1 MSDNTVIPGTPTVVV
16 GKLADPSYVF
26 LAIGE
31 SDRRRAAGVLLS
43 DLTDALAAHFPV
55 KVVPADSI
63 VIERG
68 DLFEVRPDG
77 SVVVE
82 GHGPNGDYTYWL
94 AGDEDPMKA
103 ALAYLSI
110 AASQAARVSE
120 AQVRALASD
129 LALAMGVPNDSD
141 AVARVLVAQGW
152 TRQEPT
158 P

>member
-1 MSDNTVIPGTPTVVV
+1 MSDGYQRVKRLPPGTYGYT
-16 GKLADPSYVF
+16 DDRF
-26 LAIGE
+26 LRDDEDG
-31 SDRRRAAGVLLS
+31 
-43 DLTDALAAHFPV
+43 HM
-55 KVVPADSI
+55 KVVPADAI
-63 VIERG
+63 VIERA
-68 DLFEVRPDG
+68 DLPEVRPDG

-82 GHGPNGDYTYWL
+82 GHGPSGDYTYWL

-103 ALAYLSI
+103 ARAYLSI
-110 AASQAARVSE
+110 AASQAARVDE

-141 AVARVLVAQGW
+141 AMARVLVAQGW

>member
-1 MSDNTVIPGTPTVVV
+1 MGEAYPRVVEDV
-16 GKLADPSYVF
+16 TRPVPYKVWSEVSEG
-26 LAIGE
+26 IG
-31 SDRRRAAGVLLS
+31 ANY
-43 DLTDALAAHFPV
+43 
-55 KVVPADSI
+55 KVVPADAI

-94 AGDEDPMKA
+94 DGDEDPMKA
-103 ALAYLSI
+103 ARAYLSI
-110 AASQAARVSE
+110 AVSQAARVDE